1 MKNIGILGG
10 TFDPFHLGHLSI
22 MEAAAEERLFDRI
35 ILLPARVSP
44 FKIGREI
51 ADREDRIAMLEC
63 VAAEYPSVTVSR
75 LEIDSTRV
83 SYTFDT
89 LTEMQKQCP
98 GDRLWF
104 IVGSDSLLSLERWY
118 KGREL
123 LRGFSFVLAPRP
135 GFDRTDTEAHIQ
147 RYREL
152 YGTEIRILHN
162 RLRDISSTEI
172 KKNIREGKS
181 IDSLVPGPVADY
193 INEHR
198 LYQ

>member
-22 MEAAAEERLFDRI
+22 MEAAAEEQLFDRI

-51 ADREDRIAMLEC
+51 ADREARVAMLEL
-63 VAAEYPSVTVSR
+63 VAEEYPSAEVSR

-89 LTEMQKQCP
+89 LTEMQKQYP

-104 IVGSDSLLSLERWY
+104 IVGSDSLLSLEQWY
-118 KGREL
+118 KGKEL

-135 GFDRTDTEAHIQ
+135 GCDKADTDEHLR
-147 RYREL
+147 RYREI
-152 YGTEIRILHN
+152 YGTEIRVLHN
-162 RLRDISSTEI
+162 RLKDISSTEI
-172 KKNIREGKS
+172 KKNIREGKP
-181 IDSLVPGPVADY
+181 IDSLVPEPVADY